1 MEKNFNLNN
10 FKDLMTL
17 AKDLTEK
24 SKEVLPVFE
33 NVRGKLKEVAAK
45 TVNVVEAKAK
55 VSIDSLKNITFT
67 RRDNPLDL
75 DEANPDKNISLV
87 INWIVQLLKSV
98 LEKLDEHGDLIRVHT
113 EALAD
118 PKVVLDVAKSD
129 EIDTLK
135 DVNEKLRVDLDET
148 RQRGMK
154 GNILVSSPS
163 KPGKETS
170 LKHKVDLVDGIQVTE
185 SDTDM
190 VLRLIFEK
198 TTVTIPKE
206 DVIACHPMG
215 RREKNTY
222 IITIINRKPGSAWER
237 LTACMMKAS
246 NMVKEKNV
254 YINFQLTKDRAALA
268 KDVRKAKT
276 DGRIGGYSVDQ
287 NGRIKIK
294 KLDGDKQYKK
304 VTSVAEMNGMLEK

>member
-1 MEKNFNLNN
+1 MISGWIQFYLDTMEKNFNLNN

-17 AKDLTEK
+17 GKDLNEK

-118 PKVVLDVAKSD
+118 PKVALDVAKSD

-198 TTVTIPKE
+198 TTVTIP
-206 DVIACHPMG
+206 
-215 RREKNTY
+215 
-222 IITIINRKPGSAWER
+222 
-237 LTACMMKAS
+237 
-246 NMVKEKNV
+246 
-254 YINFQLTKDRAALA
+254 
-268 KDVRKAKT
+268 
-276 DGRIGGYSVDQ
+276 
-287 NGRIKIK
+287 
-294 KLDGDKQYKK
+294 
-304 VTSVAEMNGMLEK
+304 